1 MTKPGPFRSRRALL
15 PGAVLVALLGGAAA
29 PAFSADD
36 KLFVL
41 TDPEKDD
48 HGNGDLRYPLRSQND
63 LIPGHL
69 DILSFSAR
77 NTPEGTFFEVTFAR
91 APQKT
96 ERRPIDDG
104 GTMLTDVAR
113 LGFYTFNVDV
123 YIDLD
128 GKPGSGNT
136 RMLPGRNVEVDPAS
150 GWERAVCLT
159 PLPEQA
165 GTLLRR
171 TYAEAERNDAK
182 ETRTET
188 GLLTAEQ
195 KTQIKEAVGHQVSES
210 VYFPTLVEVRGR
222 LVRFFVPA
230 TFLGG
235 PAKADWGYVVAS
247 SGAAVTGRYDLG
259 KLAGLKKD
267 APMDPLFIMRAAP
280 GRTESTFGGAD
291 EDDPF
296 PPALVDVIVPAGT
309 ETQEKLLRSGN
320 PRKGELPKLPAVFP
334 SKLAAPAAK

>member
-1 MTKPGPFRSRRALL
+1 MTKPRPSRRRRFLS
-15 PGAVLVALLGGAAA
+15 GAALVALLSASA
-29 PAFSADD
+29 PALSAEE

-41 TDPEKDD
+41 ADPEKDD
-48 HGNGDLRYPLRSQND
+48 HGAGSLRYPLRSQND
-63 LIPGHL
+63 LVPGHL
-69 DILSFSAR
+69 DVLSFSAR
-77 NTPEGTFFEVTFAR
+77 NVPEGTFFEVTFAR

-104 GTMLTDVAR
+104 GTMMTDVAK

-123 YIDLD
+123 YIDTD

-136 RMLPGRNVEVDPAS
+136 RMLPGRNVEVDPS
-150 GWERAVCLT
+150 TGWEKAVCLT

-171 TYAEAERNDAK
+171 TYAEAERN
-182 ETRTET
+182 EVRESQTED
-188 GLLTAEQ
+188 GRLTAER
-195 KTQIKEAVGHQVSES
+195 KSEIKAEVGHRVAES
-210 VYFPTLVEVRGR
+210 VFFPTTVEIRGR

-247 SGAAVTGRYDLG
+247 SGAAVTGRYDLV

-267 APMDPLFIMRAAP
+267 TPMEPLFIMRAAP

-291 EDDPF
+291 EDDPA
-296 PPALVDVIVPAGT
+296 PPALVDVLVPPGA
-309 ETQEKLLRSGN
+309 TQEKLLADGN
-320 PRKGELPKLPAVFP
+320 PRKGIFPKLPAVVP
-334 SKLAAPAAK
+334 SKLAPASPK

>member
-1 MTKPGPFRSRRALL
+1 MTKPRPFRRRRLL
-15 PGAVLVALLGGAAA
+15 SGAAVVALLSGTA
-29 PAFSADD
+29 PALAAEE

-48 HGNGDLRYPLRSQND
+48 HGAGALRYPLRSQND
-63 LIPGHL
+63 LVAGHL
-69 DILSFSAR
+69 DILSFAAR
-77 NTPEGTFFEVTFAR
+77 NTPDGTFFEVTFAR

-104 GTMLTDVAR
+104 GTMLTDVAK

-123 YIDLD
+123 YIDTD
-128 GKPGSGNT
+128 GTPGSGNT

-150 GWERAVCLT
+150 GWEKAICLT

-171 TYAEAERNDAK
+171 SYAEAERNDARD
-182 ETRTET
+182 TRTET

-195 KTQIKEAVGHQVSES
+195 KKEIKEEVGHQVSES
-210 VYFPTLVEVRGR
+210 VFFPTLVEIRGR
-222 LVRFFVPA
+222 LVRFFVPN

-247 SGAAVTGRYDLG
+247 SGSAVTGRYDLG

-267 APMDPLFIMRAAP
+267 APIEPLFIMRTAP
-280 GRTESTFGGAD
+280 GRTENTFGGAD
-291 EDDPF
+291 EDDPA
-296 PPALVDVIVPAGT
+296 PPALVDVIVPPGT
-309 ETQEKLLRSGN
+309 ETQERLLGNGN
-320 PRKGELPKLPAVFP
+320 PRKGAFPKLPAVVP
-334 SKLAAPAAK
+334 SKLGAPATK

>member
-1 MTKPGPFRSRRALL
+1 MTTLSPFRRGRALL
-15 PGAVLVALLGGAAA
+15 PGAALVALLSATA
-29 PAFSADD
+29 PAFSAEE

-41 TDPEKDD
+41 SDPEKDD
-48 HGNGDLRYPLRSQND
+48 HGAGDLRYPVRSQND

-69 DILSFSAR
+69 DILTFSAR
-77 NTPEGTFFEVTFAR
+77 NTPDGTYFEVTFAR

-104 GTMLTDVAR
+104 GTMLTDVAK
-113 LGFYTFNVDV
+113 LGFYTFNVDI
-123 YIDLD
+123 YIDTD

-136 RMLPGRNVEVDPAS
+136 RMLPGRNAEVDPAS

-171 TYAEAERNDAK
+171 IYAEAERNEAK
-182 ETRTET
+182 ETQTET

-195 KTQIKEAVGHQVSES
+195 KKEIKEEVGKQVAES
-210 VYFPTLVEVRGR
+210 VFFPTLVEIRGR
-222 LVRFFVPA
+222 LVRFFVPN

-235 PAKADWGYVVAS
+235 PAKADWGYVVAT
-247 SGAAVTGRYDLG
+247 SGAAVTGRYDLV

-267 APMDPLFIMRAAP
+267 APMEPLFIMRTAP
-280 GRTESTFGGAD
+280 GRTENAFGGAD
-291 EDDPF
+291 EDDPA
-296 PPALVDVIVPAGT
+296 PPALVDVLVPPG
-309 ETQEKLLRSGN
+309 EMTQEKLLRSGN
-320 PRKGELPKLPAVFP
+320 PRKGVLAKLPAVVP
-334 SKLAAPAAK
+334 AKLAAPATK